1 MGRHK
6 NELYVTVPSLF
17 RCPISMD
24 VMKSPVSLCTG
35 VTYDRSSITTW
46 LNSGHNTCPATAQI
60 LHSTDIIPNL
70 TLRSLIRCWNN
81 SLLVLPDSPAANSS
95 HNRQSESI
103 TFSPVDAKQILQSL
117 KNVVEK
123 KSEFYSSSVSNI
135 LEFAMFAEEN
145 VEFVL
150 NYEGFINAIVE
161 IFNEF
166 SGIEVLELVILL
178 FNFIIFDSREKHKLI
193 VELYRC
199 SMSPF
204 VTILRKGKLN
214 SRISS
219 AKVLEL
225 ISRTEETRNKVI
237 QQENLLAELFNL
249 LNSETDHKAIDAG
262 LSTLITVTASK
273 FVKTELIRFGIVKT
287 GVRILSGSDQTGPI
301 IEKMMKLLEIV
312 STCTEGRNAI
322 SENGTC
328 VTNIIH
334 RLMKVSDIATEHGI
348 GVIHSVCYLN
358 RDRTAREAAMT
369 SNGLTK
375 VLLVMQSDCSG
386 RVKQMCGELVK
397 VFRVN
402 SKSCLANYETRMSH
416 ITPY

>member
-1 MGRHK
+1 MARHK

-70 TLRSLIRCWNN
+70 TLRSLIHCWNN
-81 SLLVLPDSPAANSS
+81 SLLVLPDSPAASS

-103 TFSPVDAKQILQSL
+103 TFSPVNKQQILQSL
-117 KNVVEK
+117 RNVVEK
-123 KSEFYSSSVSNI
+123 KSEFYSTSVSNI
-135 LEFAMFAEEN
+135 LEFAMFSEEN

-150 NYEGFINAIVE
+150 NYEGFVTAIVE
-161 IFNEF
+161 VFDEF
-166 SGIEVLELVILL
+166 AGIEVLELAILL
-178 FNFIIFDSREKHKLI
+178 FEYILFESREKQKLI
-193 VELYRC
+193 VELYQC

-204 VTILRKGKLN
+204 VTILRKGNLN

-225 ISRTEETRNKVI
+225 ISRTEETRNKII
-237 QQENLLAELFNL
+237 QQEKLLAELFNL
-249 LNSETDHKAIDAG
+249 LNSETDQKAIDAA
-262 LSTLITVTASK
+262 LSALITVTASK

-287 GVRILSGSDQTGPI
+287 GVQILSNSDQTGPI

-312 STCTEGRNAI
+312 SSCTEGRNAI
-322 SENGTC
+322 SEDANC
-328 VTNIIH
+328 VSSIIH

-348 GVIHSVCYLN
+348 GVIHSVCYLS
-358 RDRTAREAAMT
+358 RDRTARDAAMR

-402 SKSCLANYETRMSH
+402 SKSCLASYETRMSH